1 LSSLVAGETLRVL
14 LVSTQESVRE
24 EVEQALAGLSGDF
37 RLYWVTRP
45 DLAMVRASDLAPHLI
60 IVDDALGDV
69 DPAQLIG
76 QFAASLPSAAL
87 LSLVQQNA
95 LETARRAIL
104 LGARGFITKPIAAEE
119 LLGAVRQMI
128 ERRGASVGAPEVGS
142 ALGRVVVFCGPKG
155 GTGRTTLAINTAIS
169 LCQIPGNSVVLVD
182 ADYAAPA
189 IDVALNLTGQRD
201 VTDLLPKM
209 THLDSELVAGV
220 LATHESGLHV
230 LLAPPP
236 TTLDQ
241 PLSLPQVQQVL
252 VWLRRM
258 FPWVI
263 VDLGLPL
270 DETAFAFLD
279 GADLICMSVNP
290 EMIGL
295 RNTRFMLDQLLA
307 RGYPPDRIW
316 PILNRAGLAGGL
328 SLLELEGWLG
338 TKIRYQIPNDQTLA
352 TETVNRGVPM
362 ALSYRRSPVA
372 RACRGLAGE
381 LMVALPAAAE
391 AGMPAQ
397 AAPSIVRRRSP
408 ATVRRLALAVAL
420 GIVLIVALIRLALP
434 AVTAQR
440 SASSKQA
447 LAPQAAAT
455 AASIVIP
462 DLTATSRSVQASS
475 SGVAEPSG
483 VPMEPTPTVDLQPTM
498 TVRATAVAPTS
509 TATATPTALPTAT
522 ATPTALPTATATE
535 TPLPTA
541 TATPTPSQTPEP
553 SPTPAPTAT
562 DTPAPT
568 STRPPV
574 RPTATPRPPRPSP
587 TPEILKAPS
596 LLEPRPDESRSGAVA
611 FRWQPVGPLPAGAA
625 YEVVGWNAGEDPASA
640 RGIAATTQDTSLIAD
655 LDALYN
661 SGQFK
666 GTDLYWAVIIVQTQ
680 PYARQTQPAQSGPRP
695 LVYVPPSGG
704 GGPAP
709 PPPKPKD

>member
-1 LSSLVAGETLRVL
+1 MGETLRIL

-24 EVEQALAGLSGDF
+24 EVEQALAGLPGDF

-69 DPAQLIG
+69 DPAELIG
-76 QFAASLPSAAL
+76 QLAASLPTSAL
-87 LSLVQQNA
+87 LSLVQQDA

-104 LGARGFITKPIAAEE
+104 LGARGFVAKPIVAEE
-119 LLGAVRQMI
+119 LLGAVRQTVA
-128 ERRGASVGAPEVGS
+128 RREMPVGATEAGS
-142 ALGRVVVFCGPKG
+142 TLGRVVVFCGPKG

-201 VTDLLPKM
+201 ITDLLPKM
-209 THLDSELVAGV
+209 THLDSDLVAGV

-236 TTLDQ
+236 ATLDR

-307 RGYPPDRIW
+307 QGYPSDRIW

-352 TETVNRGVPM
+352 TDTVNRGVPM

-372 RACRGLAGE
+372 RACRGLARE
-381 LMVALPAAAE
+381 LMAALPISGRGRPAGPCRATNRTPAFPGVVAE
-391 AGMPAQ
+391 TCFRLDIGHPPHRSAGRAGTAQGHGPAFERERASLRPASRGNRRAQ
-397 AAPSIVRRRSP
+397 HHVRPDRAIPAYASAFFRRRGIVRRTDRKRAGCRHSADCDGP
-408 ATVRRLALAVAL
+408 GRCGGADVNGHGDADRRANSD
-420 GIVLIVALIRLALP
+420 GDRN
-434 AVTAQR
+434 
-440 SASSKQA
+440 
-447 LAPQAAAT
+447 AAADSDCDAHPLADARAIT
-455 AASIVIP
+455 DTGSHGNGYTRADIHPACCQAHRDQSHAAAAQTVADAGDP
-462 DLTATSRSVQASS
+462 QR
-475 SGVAEPSG
+475 AEPA
-483 VPMEPTPTVDLQPTM
+483 
-498 TVRATAVAPTS
+498 RTA
-509 TATATPTALPTAT
+509 
-522 ATPTALPTATATE
+522 
-535 TPLPTA
+535 
-541 TATPTPSQTPEP
+541 SQ
-553 SPTPAPTAT
+553 
-562 DTPAPT
+562 
-568 STRPPV
+568 
-574 RPTATPRPPRPSP
+574 
-587 TPEILKAPS
+587 
-596 LLEPRPDESRSGAVA
+596 
-611 FRWQPVGPLPAGAA
+611 
-625 YEVVGWNAGEDPASA
+625 
-640 RGIAATTQDTSLIAD
+640 
-655 LDALYN
+655 
-661 SGQFK
+661 
-666 GTDLYWAVIIVQTQ
+666 
-680 PYARQTQPAQSGPRP
+680 
-695 LVYVPPSGG
+695 
-704 GGPAP
+704 
-709 PPPKPKD
+709 

>member
-1 LSSLVAGETLRVL
+1 MSGLVVGETLRIL

-24 EVEQALAGLSGDF
+24 EVEQALAGLPGDF

-69 DPAQLIG
+69 DPAELIG
-76 QFAASLPSAAL
+76 QLAASLPTSAL
-87 LSLVQQNA
+87 LSLVRQDA

-104 LGARGFITKPIAAEE
+104 LGARGFVAKPIVAEE
-119 LLGAVRQMI
+119 LLGAVRQVVA
-128 ERRGASVGAPEVGS
+128 RRGMPAGAPEAGS

-169 LCQIPGNSVVLVD
+169 LCQIPGTSVVLVD

-201 VTDLLPKM
+201 ITDLLPKM
-209 THLDSELVAGV
+209 THLDSDLVAGV

-236 TTLDQ
+236 ATLDR

-307 RGYPPDRIW
+307 QGYPSDRIW

-352 TETVNRGVPM
+352 TDTVNRGVPM

-372 RACRGLAGE
+372 RACRGLARE
-381 LMVALPAAAE
+381 LMAALPITAE
-391 AGMPAQ
+391 TGQPVRT
-397 AAPSIVRRRSP
+397 APPTTRQRSP
-408 ATVRRLALAVAL
+408 GLSRRLVLGLIL
-420 GIVLIVALIRLALP
+420 GILLVAALVGLALP
-434 AVTAQR
+434 KVTGRR
-440 SASSKQA
+440 SSANEQA
-447 LAPQAAAT
+447 FAPQAAAT
-455 AASIVIP
+455 VAPSITS
-462 DLTATSRSVQASS
+462 DLTAASRPTQAPSSGGAESS
-475 SGVAEPSG
+475 SGLIESAPAVDIQ
-483 VPMEPTPTVDLQPTM
+483 PTV
-498 TVRATAVAPTS
+498 TAQAAVVAPTS
-509 TATATPTALPTAT
+509 TAT

-535 TPLPTA
+535 TPLPTRDRDA
-541 TATPTPSQTPEP
+541 HPLAD
-553 SPTPAPTAT
+553 ARAIT
-562 DTPAPT
+562 DTGSHGNGYTRADIHPACCQAHRDQ
-568 STRPPV
+568 SHDR
-574 RPTATPRPPRPSP
+574 S
-587 TPEILKAPS
+587 
-596 LLEPRPDESRSGAVA
+596 RPDR
-611 FRWQPVGPLPAGAA
+611 R
-625 YEVVGWNAGEDPASA
+625 
-640 RGIAATTQDTSLIAD
+640 R
-655 LDALYN
+655 
-661 SGQFK
+661 
-666 GTDLYWAVIIVQTQ
+666 
-680 PYARQTQPAQSGPRP
+680 RR
-695 LVYVPPSGG
+695 
-704 GGPAP
+704 
-709 PPPKPKD
+709 

>member
-1 LSSLVAGETLRVL
+1 MSSLVAGETLRIL

-24 EVEQALAGLSGDF
+24 EVEQALAGLPGDF

-69 DPAQLIG
+69 DPAELIG
-76 QFAASLPSAAL
+76 QLAASLPTSAL
-87 LSLVQQNA
+87 LSLVQQDA

-104 LGARGFITKPIAAEE
+104 LGARGFVAKPIVAEE
-119 LLGAVRQMI
+119 LLGAVRQTVA
-128 ERRGASVGAPEVGS
+128 RREMPVGAVEAGS
-142 ALGRVVVFCGPKG
+142 TLGRVVVFCGPKG

-201 VTDLLPKM
+201 ITDLLPKM
-209 THLDSELVAGV
+209 THLDSDLVAGV

-236 TTLDQ
+236 ATLDR

-307 RGYPPDRIW
+307 RGYPSDRIW

-352 TETVNRGVPM
+352 TDTVNRGVPM

-372 RACRGLAGE
+372 RACRGLARE
-381 LMVALPAAAE
+381 LMAALPAAAA
-391 AGMPAQ
+391 AGMPVQ
-397 AAPSIVRRRSP
+397 AAPPIVRRRSP
-408 ATVRRLALAVAL
+408 AAVRRLALVVAL

-447 LAPQAAAT
+447 LAPQVAAT
-455 AASIVIP
+455 AASIVPP
-462 DLTATSRSVQASS
+462 DLTATSPSVQAPS

-483 VPMEPTPTVDLQPTM
+483 VPTEPPPAVDFQPTM
-498 TVRATAVAPTS
+498 TVRATSVAPTS
-509 TATATPTALPTAT
+509 TATATPTAP
-522 ATPTALPTATATE
+522 PTATATE

-541 TATPTPSQTPEP
+541 TATPTASQTPEP

-568 STRPPV
+568 STRRAV
-574 RPTATPRPPRPSP
+574 RPTATRVTPQPLRPSP
-587 TPEILKAPS
+587 TPVISNAPS
-596 LLEPRPDESRSGAVA
+596 LLEPRPNESRSGAVT
-611 FRWQPVGPLPAGAA
+611 FRWQPAGPLPAGAA

-640 RGIAATTQDTSLIAD
+640 RGMAAPTQDTTLTAD

-666 GTDLYWAVIIVQTQ
+666 GTDLYWAVILVQTQ
-680 PYARQTQPAQSGPRP
+680 PYARLMQPAQSGPQ
-695 LVYVPPSGG
+695 LLIYVPPSGG
-704 GGPAP
+704 GAGP
-709 PPPKPKD
+709 PPPTPEPPTA

>member
-1 LSSLVAGETLRVL
+1 LSGLVVGETLRIL
-14 LVSTQESVRE
+14 LVSTQESTRE
-24 EVEQALAGLSGDF
+24 EVEQALAGLPGDF

-69 DPAQLIG
+69 DPAELIG
-76 QFAASLPSAAL
+76 QLAASLPTSAL
-87 LSLVQQNA
+87 LSLVQQDA

-104 LGARGFITKPIAAEE
+104 LGARGFVAKPIVAEE
-119 LLGAVRQMI
+119 LLGAVRQTVA
-128 ERRGASVGAPEVGS
+128 RREMSVGAAEAS
-142 ALGRVVVFCGPKG
+142 STLGRVVVFCGPKG

-201 VTDLLPKM
+201 ITDLLPKM
-209 THLDSELVAGV
+209 THLDSDLVAGV
-220 LATHESGLHV
+220 LATHESGLQV

-236 TTLDQ
+236 TTLER

-352 TETVNRGVPM
+352 TDTVNRGVPM

-381 LMVALPAAAE
+381 LMAALPAAE
-391 AGMPAQ
+391 AGMPVR
-397 AAPSIVRRRSP
+397 AAPPIVRRRSMP
-408 ATVRRLALAVAL
+408 AVRRLALAVAL
-420 GIVLIVALIRLALP
+420 GILFIAVLVRLGLP
-434 AVTAQR
+434 AVTALR
-440 SASSKQA
+440 AGTSEQA
-447 LAPQAAAT
+447 LVPQASAT
-455 AASIVIP
+455 TASIIVP
-462 DLTATSRSVQASS
+462 DLTAESEPVQVSS
-475 SGVAEPSG
+475 SGGAESAG
-483 VPMEPTPTVDLQPTM
+483 VPTEPAAAVDLQPTL
-498 TVRATAVAPTS
+498 TARATAVAPTS
-509 TATATPTALPTAT
+509 TPTAAPTALPTAT
-522 ATPTALPTATATE
+522 STE
-535 TPLPTA
+535 TPLPTT

-553 SPTPAPTAT
+553 SSTPAPTAT
-562 DTPAPT
+562 ETPAPTPAPT
-568 STRPPV
+568 STRRAV
-574 RPTATPRPPRPSP
+574 RPTATPLPPRPSP
-587 TPEILKAPS
+587 TPMILNAPS
-596 LLEPRPDESRSGAVA
+596 LLEPRPSESRSGAVT
-611 FRWQPVGPLPAGAA
+611 FRWQPAGPLPAGVA

-640 RGIAATTQDTSLIAD
+640 RGIAATTQDTSLTAD

-661 SGQFK
+661 SGLFK

-680 PYARQTQPAQSGPRP
+680 PYVRLTQPAKSSPQ
-695 LVYVPPSGG
+695 LLIYVPPSGG

-709 PPPKPKD
+709 PPVNPRP

>member
-1 LSSLVAGETLRVL
+1 MSGLVVGETLRIL
-14 LVSTQESVRE
+14 LVSTHEGIRE
-24 EVEQALAGLSGDF
+24 EVEQALAGLPGDF

-45 DLAMVRASDLAPHLI
+45 DLAGVRASDLTPHLI

-69 DPAQLIG
+69 DPAELIG
-76 QFAASLPSAAL
+76 QLAASLPTSAL
-87 LSLVQQNA
+87 LSLVQQDA

-104 LGARGFITKPIAAEE
+104 LGARAFVAKPIVAEE
-119 LLGAVRQMI
+119 LLGAVRQTVA
-128 ERRGASVGAPEVGS
+128 RREMPVGATKAGS
-142 ALGRVVVFCGPKG
+142 TLGRVVVFCGPKG
-155 GTGRTTLAINTAIS
+155 GTGRTTLAINTALS
-169 LCQIPGNSVVLVD
+169 LGQIPGNSVVLVD

-201 VTDLLPKM
+201 ITDLLPKM
-209 THLDSELVAGV
+209 THLDSDLVAGV

-236 TTLDQ
+236 ATLDR

-307 RGYPPDRIW
+307 QGYPSDRIW

-338 TKIRYQIPNDQTLA
+338 AKIRYQIPNDQTLA
-352 TETVNRGVPM
+352 TDTVNRGVPM

-372 RACRGLAGE
+372 RACRGLARE
-381 LMVALPAAAE
+381 LIAALPAAAA
-391 AGMPAQ
+391 AGMPVQ
-397 AAPSIVRRRSP
+397 AAPPIVRRRSP
-408 ATVRRLALAVAL
+408 AAVRRLALALAL
-420 GIVLIVALIRLALP
+420 GIIFIAVLVRLALP

-447 LAPQAAAT
+447 LAPQAVAT

-462 DLTATSRSVQASS
+462 DLTATSRSVQAPS

-483 VPMEPTPTVDLQPTM
+483 EPMETAPAVDLQPTL
-498 TVRATAVAPTS
+498 TARATAVVPTT
-509 TATATPTALPTAT
+509 TATATPTAMPTVTATETLLPTPT
-522 ATPTALPTATATE
+522 ATPTT
-535 TPLPTA
+535 
-541 TATPTPSQTPEP
+541 SQTPEP
-553 SPTPAPTAT
+553 SPTLAPTAT

-568 STRPPV
+568 STRRAV
-574 RPTATPRPPRPSP
+574 RPTATRVTPQPPRPSP
-587 TPEILKAPS
+587 TPVIPNAPS
-596 LLEPRPDESRSGAVA
+596 PLEPRPNESRSGAVA
-611 FRWQPVGPLPAGAA
+611 FRWQPAGSLPAGAA

-640 RGIAATTQDTSLIAD
+640 RGLAAPTQDTTLTAD

-661 SGQFK
+661 SGLFK
-666 GTDLYWAVIIVQTQ
+666 GTDLYWAVILVQTQ
-680 PYARQTQPAQSGPRP
+680 PYVRLTQPAESSPQLLTYASS
-695 LVYVPPSGG
+695 SGG

-709 PPPKPKD
+709 IPTKVK

>member
-1 LSSLVAGETLRVL
+1 LSSLVAGETLRIL

-69 DPAQLIG
+69 DPAELIG
-76 QFAASLPSAAL
+76 QLATSLPTSAL
-87 LSLVQQNA
+87 LSLVQQDA

-104 LGARGFITKPIAAEE
+104 LGARGFVAKPIVADE
-119 LLGAVRQMI
+119 LLGAVRQTI
-128 ERRGASVGAPEVGS
+128 ARRGMSAGAPEVGP
-142 ALGRVVVFCGPKG
+142 ALGRVIVFCGPKG
-155 GTGRTTLAINTAIS
+155 GTGRTTLAINTALS

-201 VTDLLPKM
+201 ITDLLPKM
-209 THLDSELVAGV
+209 THLDSDLVAGV
-220 LATHESGLHV
+220 LATHESGLQV

-236 TTLDQ
+236 ATLDR

-307 RGYPPDRIW
+307 QGYPSDRIW

-352 TETVNRGVPM
+352 TDTVNRGVPM

-372 RACRGLAGE
+372 RACRGLARE
-381 LMVALPAAAE
+381 LMAALPVTAE
-391 AGMPAQ
+391 AGQPVR
-397 AAPSIVRRRSP
+397 AAPPATRQRSP
-408 ATVRRLALAVAL
+408 GLSRRLVL
-420 GIVLIVALIRLALP
+420 GVILGVLLIVALFRLALP
-434 AVTAQR
+434 AVTGQR
-440 SASSKQA
+440 SGSAEQA
-447 LAPQAAAT
+447 FAPPTAAT
-455 AASIVIP
+455 AVPSITS
-462 DLTATSRSVQASS
+462 DLTAASRPVQAPSSDVAESS
-475 SGVAEPSG
+475 SGQAETAPA
-483 VPMEPTPTVDLQPTM
+483 VDLQSTM
-498 TVRATAVAPTS
+498 TAQAAVAAS
-509 TATATPTALPTAT
+509 ISTAT

-535 TPLPTA
+535 TPLPTP
-541 TATPTPSQTPEP
+541 TATLTPSQTPEP

-568 STRPPV
+568 STRRAV
-574 RPTATPRPPRPSP
+574 MPTATRVTPQPPRPSP
-587 TPEILKAPS
+587 TPVIPYALS
-596 LLEPRPDESRSGAVA
+596 LLEPRPNEPRGGAVT
-611 FRWQPVGPLPAGAA
+611 FRWQPAGPLPAGAA

-640 RGIAATTQDTSLIAD
+640 RGMAAPTQDTTLTAD

-661 SGQFK
+661 SGLFK
-666 GTDLYWAVIIVQTQ
+666 GTDLYWSVIIVQTQ
-680 PYARQTQPAQSGPRP
+680 PYARLTQPAERSPQ
-695 LVYVPPSGG
+695 LLIYVAPSGG
-704 GGPAP
+704 GSA
-709 PPPKPKD
+709 PPPKPKA